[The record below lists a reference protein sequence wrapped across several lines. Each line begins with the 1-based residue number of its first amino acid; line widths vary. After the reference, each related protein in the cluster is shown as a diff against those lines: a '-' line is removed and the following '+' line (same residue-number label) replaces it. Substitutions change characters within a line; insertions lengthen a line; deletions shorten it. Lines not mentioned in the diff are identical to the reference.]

1 MTFDIKKF
9 ENSKLKHRQAEI
21 KVPALK
27 DFFED
32 GDPVWTVRGLSGEE
46 VAHVNEAIK
55 LNANLAG
62 LIEGIV
68 SDSAQDKIEA
78 IKESL
83 GITTEVP
90 HETVRRIALLV
101 HGSVDP
107 ECSQNLAVK
116 LAQNFSVQF
125 YELTTKI
132 LELTG
137 MGSELGE

>member
-1 MTFDIKKF
+1 MAFDIAKF
-9 ENSKLKHRQAEI
+9 ETAKLKHRQAEI

-27 DFFED
+27 DFF
-32 GDPVWTVRGLSGEE
+32 GDDEPVWTVRGLSGEE

-55 LNANLAG
+55 LNTNLAE

-68 SDSAQDKIEA
+68 SDSAKDKIEA

-101 HGSVDP
+101 NGSVDP

-116 LAQNFSVQF
+116 LAKNFSVQF
-125 YELTTKI
+125 YELTTKV